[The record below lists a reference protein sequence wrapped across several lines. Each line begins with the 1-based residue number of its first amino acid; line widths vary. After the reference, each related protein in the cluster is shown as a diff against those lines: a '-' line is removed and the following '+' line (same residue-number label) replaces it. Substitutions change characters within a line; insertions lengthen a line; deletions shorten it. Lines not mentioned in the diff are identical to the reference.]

1 MKNLFWIGNGK
12 VVLPQGVVQG
22 GSILVENGKIA
33 AINSNCPKGVEVI
46 DAQEGYVLPGFI
58 DIHVH
63 GGGGSDF
70 MDLSEK
76 DVCTVCNTHCAY
88 GTTALVAT
96 TMTCSDDLLEDAIS
110 CIRSVMKK
118 QTLGAQIL
126 GLHLEGPYFAAT
138 SKGAQPVKELRIPT
152 RENLEHII
160 RVAEGSIIRWDAA
173 PELPNMQ
180 MFAQVM
186 KENGILCSIAHSGAN
201 ATITTQ
207 AFDWGFSHIT
217 HFYNACTTFHKENGI
232 VHSGNIEATYI
243 RPEITIELIGDG
255 RHIPMESMLLAKQ
268 IKGADKICIIT
279 DAMRAAGTS
288 ETVSILGP
296 RNGGTKVVVK
306 DNVAQLPDFSFYAGS
321 IATMDR
327 CLRTAH
333 VHYGIPL
340 NEVSRMLSLTPARL
354 SGVEHCKGSLE
365 VGKDAD
371 IVIMD
376 KDFYVQ
382 KVFVQGILH

>member
-1 MKNLFWIGNGK
+1 
-12 VVLPQGVVQG
+12 
-22 GSILVENGKIA
+22 
-33 AINSNCPKGVEVI
+33 
-46 DAQEGYVLPGFI
+46 
-58 DIHVH
+58 
-63 GGGGSDF
+63 
-70 MDLSEK
+70 
-76 DVCTVCNTHCAY
+76 
-88 GTTALVAT
+88 
-96 TMTCSDDLLEDAIS
+96 
-110 CIRSVMKK
+110 
-118 QTLGAQIL
+118 
-126 GLHLEGPYFAAT
+126 
-138 SKGAQPVKELRIPT
+138 
-152 RENLEHII
+152 
-160 RVAEGSIIRWDAA
+160 
-173 PELPNMQ
+173 
-180 MFAQVM
+180 
-186 KENGILCSIAHSGAN
+186 
-201 ATITTQ
+201 
-207 AFDWGFSHIT
+207 
-217 HFYNACTTFHKENGI
+217 
-232 VHSGNIEATYI
+232 
-243 RPEITIELIGDG
+243 
-255 RHIPMESMLLAKQ
+255 MESMLLAKQ

-333 VHYGIPL
+333 VYYGIPL

-376 KDFYVQ
+376 KGFYVQ